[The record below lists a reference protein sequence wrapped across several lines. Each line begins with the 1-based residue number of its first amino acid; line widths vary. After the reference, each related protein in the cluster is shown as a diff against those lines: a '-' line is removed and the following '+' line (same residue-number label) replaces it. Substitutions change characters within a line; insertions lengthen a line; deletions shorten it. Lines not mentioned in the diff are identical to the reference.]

1 MVHFHAV
8 IRLDDPDGSSQPP
21 PPYATVA
28 VLTEAARADAK
39 RVRVTV
45 KSDAVGERE
54 LGWGEQFDVRE
65 IASFGTDAEFTDQAV
80 AAYVAKYATN
90 SRSYSTTLGA
100 LRAALRT
107 WPTEQARAHADL
119 PDLDWT
125 KHARRRSLGLPRL
138 GL

>member
-1 MVHFHAV
+1 M
-8 IRLDDPDGSSQPP
+8 
-21 PPYATVA
+21 
-28 VLTEAARADAK
+28 
-39 RVRVTV
+39 